1 MEILLLQDIPGIG
14 KQNDL
19 LVVGDGFALNHL
31 LPQRKA
37 LVATPTVRKRYA
49 EQIKKRA
56 EEKQQEREMHMNAAA
71 ALAGKSVQ
79 FTKKITKT
87 NKLYAGINE
96 EQIAEAL
103 KSQLGFDISPE
114 KIVLS
119 EHIKS
124 VGSFPVSLKIGDATQ
139 TVNVVVAAEK

>member
-49 EQIKKRA
+49 DQIKKRA
-56 EEKQQEREMHMNAAA
+56 EEKMSERQIQMNAAA
-71 ALAGKSVQ
+71 ALVGKSIQ

-87 NKLYAGINE
+87 GKLYAGINE
-96 EQIAEAL
+96 EQIAEAM
-103 KSQLGFDISPE
+103 KTQLGFDIAPE
-114 KIVLS
+114 KITLAD
-119 EHIKS
+119 HIKA
-124 VGSFPVSLKIGDATQ
+124 VGTFPVSLRIGEATQ
-139 TVNVVVAAEK
+139 TVNVIVTAEK

>member
-1 MEILLLQDIPGIG
+1 MEILLLQDIPGVG

-49 EQIKKRA
+49 DQIRKRA
-56 EEKQQEREMHMNAAA
+56 EEKQSEREMQMNAAA

-87 NKLYAGINE
+87 GKLYAGINE
-96 EQIAEAL
+96 EQISEAL
-103 KSQLGFDISPE
+103 KTQLGFDIMPD
-114 KIVLS
+114 KIALT
-119 EHIKS
+119 EHIKA
-124 VGSFPVSLKIGDATQ
+124 VGTFPVMLKIGEASQ
-139 TVNVVVAAEK
+139 TVNVIVAAEK

>member
-103 KSQLGFDISPE
+103 KSQLGFEISPE

-119 EHIKS
+119 EHIKA